1 MNNNSSSEI
10 YCLLVQL
17 VSARLIIPR
26 SCVAAVISYQ
36 TPVELAGTPDWHLGV
51 IAWNGRQV
59 PVVSFEACC
68 GEAVAPVSSRSR
80 LVILYAAAHG
90 IESGHLALLAQEFPP
105 LLRASPELL
114 RTDNTQPI
122 DEQGLLICQLRLLDE
137 APWVPDLPR
146 LEALVASATRASP
159 VD

>member
-1 MNNNSSSEI
+1 MNNNSSEI

-17 VSARLIIPR
+17 VSERLIIPR

-36 TPVELAGTPDWHLGV
+36 TPIELAGTPEWHLGV

-59 PVVSFEACC
+59 PVVSFEACR
-68 GEAVAPVSSRSR
+68 GQAVAPVSSRSR
-80 LVILYAAAHG
+80 LVILYTAAPG
-90 IESGHLALLAQEFPP
+90 IEAGHLALLAQEFPP

-114 RTDNTQPI
+114 RSDNTQAV
-122 DEQGLLICQLRLLDE
+122 DDQGLMICQLRLLNE
-137 APWVPDLPR
+137 SPWVPDLPR
-146 LEALVASATRASP
+146 LEALVASATGATP

>member
-1 MNNNSSSEI
+1 MNNNSSEI

-122 DEQGLLICQLRLLDE
+122 DEQGLLICQLRLLNE

>member
-1 MNNNSSSEI
+1 MNNNSSEI

-146 LEALVASATRASP
+146 LEALVASATPGAP
-159 VD
+159 AV

>member
-1 MNNNSSSEI
+1 MNNNSSEI

-68 GEAVAPVSSRSR
+68 GEAVPPVSSRSR

-90 IESGHLALLAQEFPP
+90 IESGHLALLAQEFPS

-114 RTDNTQPI
+114 RSDNTQPI

>member
-1 MNNNSSSEI
+1 MSHNSSEI

-17 VSARLIIPR
+17 VSERLIIPR

-36 TPVELAGTPDWHLGV
+36 TPIELAGTPDWHLGV

-68 GEAVAPVSSRSR
+68 GQAVAPVSSRSR
-80 LVILYAAAHG
+80 LVILHTAAPG

-114 RTDNTQPI
+114 RSDNTQAV
-122 DEQGLLICQLRLLDE
+122 DDQGLLICQLRLMNESPL
-137 APWVPDLPR
+137 VPDLPR
-146 LEALVASATRASP
+146 LEALVASATGARP

>member
-1 MNNNSSSEI
+1 MNNNSSEL

>member
-1 MNNNSSSEI
+1 MSHNSSEI

-17 VSARLIIPR
+17 VSERLIIPR

-36 TPVELAGTPDWHLGV
+36 TPIELAGTPDWHLGV

-68 GEAVAPVSSRSR
+68 GQAVAPVSSRSR
-80 LVILYAAAHG
+80 LVILHTAAPG

-114 RTDNTQPI
+114 RSDNTQAV
-122 DEQGLLICQLRLLDE
+122 DDQGLLICQLRLLNE

-146 LEALVASATRASP
+146 WEALVASATGATP

>member
-17 VSARLIIPR
+17 VSERLIIPR

>member
-1 MNNNSSSEI
+1 MNNNSSEI

>member
-1 MNNNSSSEI
+1 MNNNSSEI

-122 DEQGLLICQLRLLDE
+122 DEQGLLVCQLRLLDE